1 MNSIVSFVIGQIRT
15 LPTKNPLI
23 SAIVIIEVIY
33 LLLPTL
39 IVFVV
44 SFQAGDLIKFPPD
57 NLSLEWYVQIPRE
70 DRFISS
76 FFRSIIVATGSTL
89 VSIPIGILT
98 GIGLIRYKIRFRN
111 VFQVYFLLPFTV
123 PLVVTGTVLL
133 IILGRAGLIGQMWT
147 VILGLTIIN
156 LPFMIWSVA
165 SRVNALD
172 QTLEDA
178 AKSLGAEEVQ
188 TFIYITLPMLMPG
201 VITGSLVVFVLG
213 LNEFLVSLIIT
224 TNEIVTLPVVI
235 YTSIR
240 QNLSPLLASVA
251 SIYVIVAFLSV
262 IITDKLVGL
271 EEFLSS

>member
-133 IILGRAGLIGQMWT
+133 IILGRTGLIGQMWT